1 MSKTAFKLKILYC
14 ESDEEVLAF
23 QSPAITQAGHQV
35 QAALGRKAAEA
46 ALKKDQ
52 FDLVVLGSSLSK
64 NDRHHL
70 PYMVKKS
77 HEGTRVLVCHTGG
90 HHHEVDATVDGERGV
105 TALLG
110 KIAALIAENA
120 VAAK

>member
-1 MSKTAFKLKILYC
+1 MKILYC

-23 QSPAITQAGHQV
+23 QTPAMTQAGHQV
-35 QAALGRKAAEA
+35 QPTLGRKAAEE
-46 ALKKDQ
+46 ALKKGS

-70 PYMVKKS
+70 PYIVKKS
-77 HEGTRVLVCHTGG
+77 NEGTRVLVCHTGG

-105 TALLG
+105 TALLD
-110 KIAALIAENA
+110 KIAGLMAESA
-120 VAAK
+120 VAAR

>member
-1 MSKTAFKLKILYC
+1 MSKTAFKLNILYC
-14 ESDEEVLAF
+14 ESDEEVLA
-23 QSPAITQAGHQV
+23 SHAPAMTKAGHQV
-35 QAALGRKAAEA
+35 HTAQGRKAAEE
-46 ALKKDQ
+46 ALKKGS

-105 TALLG
+105 TALLE
-110 KIAALIAENA
+110 KIATLMSESAAL
-120 VAAK
+120 AK

>member
-14 ESDEEVLAF
+14 ESDEDVLAA
-23 QSPAITQAGHQV
+23 QVPAMAKAGHQV
-35 QAALGRKAAEA
+35 QTALGRKPAEA

-70 PYMVKKS
+70 PYVVKKS

-105 TALLG
+105 TALLD
-110 KIAALIAENA
+110 KIAGLMGENA
-120 VAAK
+120 VAVK